1 MLCFLAPFP
10 LHYYYYLFIFII
22 AALIA
27 AFISAHCGCTHL
39 TVRMLSPVLTVIIA
53 SHTAWHR
60 ELAWPCGRPEVRGRA
75 RVKICCGNRLAMQ
88 QLATAE
94 TPAVCCRKGRREG
107 GMVLSRIK
115 IAHSSNHNATLEITQ
130 LWGCFSCRSSQTVLL
145 SSLPSVIHLSPTGS
159 ASMLFT

>member
-1 MLCFLAPFP
+1 MLPRP
-10 LHYYYYLFIFII
+10 LSPPLLLLFIFLII
-22 AALIA
+22 AALVA
-27 AFISAHCGCTHL
+27 AFISAHCGCTHF

-53 SHTAWHR
+53 SHTAWHG

-94 TPAVCCRKGRREG
+94 TPAVCCREGRR
-107 GMVLSRIK
+107 K
-115 IAHSSNHNATLEITQ
+115 KKTHSSNHNTTLEITQ

-145 SSLPSVIHLSPTGS
+145 SSLPSLINLSPTGS
-159 ASMLFT
+159 ASMLLPERC

>member
-1 MLCFLAPFP
+1 MCVCNHTRLLSWTEDWLQRAEVRTQRPCYASSPSFPSIIFFL
-10 LHYYYYLFIFII
+10 LLFIYYII

-60 ELAWPCGRPEVRGRA
+60 ELASPCGRPEVRGRA
-75 RVKICCGNRLAMQ
+75 RVKICCGNGLAMQ

-94 TPAVCCRKGRREG
+94 TPAVCCREGRREG
-107 GMVLSRIK
+107 GRDGFISHK
-115 IAHSSNHNATLEITQ
+115 NNA
-130 LWGCFSCRSSQTVLL
+130 
-145 SSLPSVIHLSPTGS
+145 
-159 ASMLFT
+159 